1 MLSFSPHEL
10 KLFRLGTRYSNFK
23 PRDPVEFRKGDSEK
37 YKEHVEKLGSMHHN
51 GVEIFPLFAAALVS
65 RSDNV

>member
-1 MLSFSPHEL
+1 MLSFTPHEL